1 MRVAAALLLAGIAM
15 VPGTAS
21 GLDVAGVRL
30 PDSVSSGGSTLVLNG
45 AGVRKATVLRVQV
58 YAAALYV
65 TERTTNTLEIL
76 RDDRPKIFMAV
87 MKRDVSRDQVA
98 PAFREGVE
106 RSAGPDVP
114 ALRSEIDGFE
124 RWIPGMREGQNLTVA
139 YAPGSGLTVSSSA
152 KADVFKAS
160 HRFAVALFGM
170 WIGPRA
176 TDADLRSALLK
187 GAP

>member
-1 MRVAAALLLAGIAM
+1 VLLAVIAI
-15 VPGTAS
+15 VPRAAS

-30 PDSVSSGGSTLVLNG
+30 PDSVRSGGSTLVLNG
-45 AGVRKATVLRVQV
+45 AGVRKATVFRVQV

-65 TERTTNTLEIL
+65 RERTTNASEIL
-76 RDDRPKIFMAV
+76 REDQPKNLMAV
-87 MKRDVSRDQVA
+87 MKRDVSHDQIA

-106 RSAGPDVP
+106 RSAGADAP
-114 ALRSEIDGFE
+114 ALRSEIDAFE

-139 YAPGSGLTVSSSA
+139 YAPASGLTVSSSA
-152 KADVFKAS
+152 RADVFKATP
-160 HRFAVALFGM
+160 RFAVALFGL

-176 TDADLRSALLK
+176 TDADLRTALLK